1 MQCGLVF
8 AVTLRST
15 EREVLKRGGVIRK
28 TDPESLFGS
37 QPECK
42 QITQGDEFGVIP
54 SEESL

>member
-1 MQCGLVF
+1 ML
-8 AVTLRST
+8 
-15 EREVLKRGGVIRK
+15 ERGRVIRNRD

-54 SEESL
+54 SEERP